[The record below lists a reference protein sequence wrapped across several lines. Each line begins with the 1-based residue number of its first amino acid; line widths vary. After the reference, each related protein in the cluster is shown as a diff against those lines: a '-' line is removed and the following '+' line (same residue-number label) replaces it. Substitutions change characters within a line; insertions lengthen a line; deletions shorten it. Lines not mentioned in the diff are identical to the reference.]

1 MFKEFGR
8 RLQRDIKKVVDARL
22 KLSET
27 LSGGHIKVR
36 REFISIKFTS
46 MNAVLIDDFLSQP
59 KPIDVQ
65 VVSHSRQRNAVWFGG
80 SMLASTVSC

>member
-1 MFKEFGR
+1 MFRDFGR

-36 REFISIKFTS
+36 YFESIIMILNFLFVFFKKFSIST
-46 MNAVLIDDFLSQP
+46 
-59 KPIDVQ
+59 Q
-65 VVSHSRQRNAVWFGG
+65 VEKYYYF
-80 SMLASTVSC
+80 